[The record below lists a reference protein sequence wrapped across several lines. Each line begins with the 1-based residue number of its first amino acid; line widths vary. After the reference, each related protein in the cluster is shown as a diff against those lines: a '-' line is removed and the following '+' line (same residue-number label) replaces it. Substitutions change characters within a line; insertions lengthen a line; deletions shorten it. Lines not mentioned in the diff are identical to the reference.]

1 MLGVG
6 LLGAELVAAVLGGV
20 CDALDEDHAVHCRA
34 RKRQRH
40 VVEHAQVAVRV
51 CHRGALRQDGCRL
64 RLSLG
69 VAEDGILDV
78 KRLEIAQRHEI
89 LSCKSTSARP
99 SAA

>member
-1 MLGVG
+1 MKV
-6 LLGAELVAAVLGGV
+6 LLFNGSPRPNGCTYTALCEVA
-20 CDALDEDHAVHCRA
+20 
-34 RKRQRH
+34 
-40 VVEHAQVAVRV
+40 
-51 CHRGALRQDGCRL
+51 GALRQDGCRL